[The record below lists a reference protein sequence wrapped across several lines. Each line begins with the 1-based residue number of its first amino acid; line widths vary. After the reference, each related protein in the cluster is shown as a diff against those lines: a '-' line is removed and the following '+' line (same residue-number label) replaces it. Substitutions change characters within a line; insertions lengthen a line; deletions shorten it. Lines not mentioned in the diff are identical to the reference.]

1 MISSTWRYWEWGA
14 RHGSRQKSINQ
25 LRNVGQQ
32 LGPVWLAAGSSG
44 SCAEITVHLYVF
56 HCSSKPFFSLLS
68 SPLTDAVAAAGAR
81 NSSSA
86 GSGSRSLLSAA
97 QRPTPCYSAGAGAGR
112 SPAKRFLKILAYTS
126 NLIIYAWFGKAYY
139 ILASSKHWYQ
149 MLFYS

>member
-1 MISSTWRYWEWGA
+1 ML
-14 RHGSRQKSINQ
+14 Q
-25 LRNVGQQ
+25 V
-32 LGPVWLAAGSSG
+32 PVWLAAGGSG

-56 HCSSKPFFSLLS
+56 HCSSKPLFSLLS

-112 SPAKRFLKILAYTS
+112 SPAKRFLRLDGRPASEFDGVSAKLDNPLDDVAIGLFVAENVPQSELGDHDDLVILE
-126 NLIIYAWFGKAYY
+126 LVVE
-139 ILASSKHWYQ
+139 LAQ
-149 MLFYS
+149 RNQDGV